1 MGERWFLR
9 LLGFLV
15 AVALPP
21 LVAFAIADVVAGD
34 LIARYGM
41 GTTLTVAAAVTVLWA
56 AVVAVGGSRILGAEA
71 DQMIAIAQHGRP
83 ADAGAEEGG
92 AQERLAVALDERNRQ
107 IAELAASSRAAPITE
122 DAAAVA
128 RSMVGAARTV
138 TGDPT
143 WSLAILRSDDDA
155 LLPPGVYGVE
165 RDLPPGEIE
174 EVHRWASTVDPP
186 HDPAVGAQL
195 ATGPWGA
202 FVTADVAGAAE
213 LRAILVA
220 PWEGRAA
227 PSRAELELLSLLG
240 QHAGAAIEHALL
252 YERVR
257 TQAAEINRMASVQAD
272 FLRGV
277 SHDLQTPLTSI
288 RALADE
294 VRSAA
299 ALDESARH
307 DLETIAHQADR
318 LRRMVAQLL
327 VASRL
332 EAGAITP
339 RSDVFRVEPLVE
351 RTWNALRVDRPFS
364 LRTDGAGHLAVGDP
378 DRFEQV
384 MWALLDNAT
393 KYSPDGSAI
402 DVVVEPLP
410 GPRLSVTVTDH
421 GRGMSPETQAHAFE
435 QFYRAADARSA
446 APDGSGIGLYT
457 ARGLIGAMGGT
468 VSVTSS
474 LGAGTSIALVLP
486 AELAHDDPAAEA

>member
-1 MGERWFLR
+1 
-9 LLGFLV
+9 
-15 AVALPP
+15 
-21 LVAFAIADVVAGD
+21 VAGD

-41 GTTLTVAAAVTVLWA
+41 GTTLLVAAAVTILWA

-71 DQMIAIAQHGRP
+71 DRMISIAQHGR
-83 ADAGAEEGG
+83 ASDATAEESG
-92 AQERLAVALDERNRQ
+92 AQARLAVALDERNRQ

-128 RSMVGAARTV
+128 RAMVRAARTV

-143 WSLAILRSDDDA
+143 WTLAILRSDDEA
-155 LLPPGVYGVE
+155 LLPRGVYGVDRGARPE
-165 RDLPPGEIE
+165 PIE

-186 HDPAVGAQL
+186 DDPALGAQL
-195 ATGPWGA
+195 AAGPWGA

-252 YERVR
+252 FERVR
-257 TQAAEINRMASVQAD
+257 SQAAEINRMASVQAD

-294 VRSAA
+294 VRSATTVDDA
-299 ALDESARH
+299 ARH
-307 DLETIAHQADR
+307 DLEMIAHQADR

-351 RTWNALRVDRPFS
+351 RTWNALRVARPFS

-402 DVVVEPLP
+402 EVVVDPIP

-435 QFYRAADARSA
+435 QFYRAADARTA

-457 ARGLIGAMGGT
+457 AHGLIGAMGGT
-468 VSVTSS
+468 VGLESA
-474 LGAGTSIALVLP
+474 LGAGTSIALILP
-486 AELAHDDPAAEA
+486 AELAELDDPVSSEA

>member
-1 MGERWFLR
+1 M
-9 LLGFLV
+9 
-15 AVALPP
+15 
-21 LVAFAIADVVAGD
+21 AFAIADVVAGD

-41 GTTLTVAAAVTVLWA
+41 GTTLTVGGRGHHPWA

-71 DQMIAIAQHGRP
+71 DQMIAIAQHGRT
-83 ADAGAEEGG
+83 ADSGTEEGG
-92 AQERLAVALDERNRQ
+92 AQARLAVALDERNRQ

-128 RSMVGAARTV
+128 RSMVRAARTV

-143 WSLAILRSDDDA
+143 WSLAVLRSDDEA

-165 RDLPPGEIE
+165 RDLSPGEIE

-186 HDPAVGAQL
+186 DDPALGAQL

-257 TQAAEINRMASVQAD
+257 AQAAEINRMASVQAD

-299 ALDESARH
+299 TLDESARQ

-393 KYSPDGSAI
+393 KYSP
-402 DVVVEPLP
+402 
-410 GPRLSVTVTDH
+410 
-421 GRGMSPETQAHAFE
+421 RG
-435 QFYRAADARSA
+435 ARSRSRSSRFPGRASRSRSPITVA
-446 APDGSGIGLYT
+446 A
-457 ARGLIGAMGGT
+457 
-468 VSVTSS
+468 
-474 LGAGTSIALVLP
+474 
-486 AELAHDDPAAEA
+486 